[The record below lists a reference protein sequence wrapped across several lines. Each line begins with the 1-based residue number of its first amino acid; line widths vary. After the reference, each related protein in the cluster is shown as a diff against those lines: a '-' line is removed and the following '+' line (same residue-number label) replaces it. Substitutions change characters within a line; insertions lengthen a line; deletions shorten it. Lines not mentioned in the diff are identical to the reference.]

1 MDPATPQLAFAVE
14 SAGALE
20 FAAVPT
26 LRLELRIEDTAGVGV
41 ESVTLE
47 TQIRIAATRRGYDA
61 GAQER
66 LVELFGRPEQWGASL
81 RSLHWTNVV
90 AHVPGFSG
98 STRFDLLVPCS
109 YDFELAVARYFD
121 ALEDGDVPLELL
133 FSGAVFYAGA
143 DGRLQAGRIGWDRD
157 AECRVPVGVWKDM
170 MRRHFGDRA
179 WLRLRKDAFDRLQ
192 AYKARNMLLT
202 WEDAIEALV
211 SGAEGRRG

>member
-1 MDPATPQLAFAVE
+1 MDAAAPQLTFAVE

-20 FAAVPT
+20 LAAVPT
-26 LRLELRIEDTAGVGV
+26 LRLELRIEDAGGV
-41 ESVTLE
+41 VVKAVTLE
-47 TQIRIAATRRGYDA
+47 TQIRIAATRRSYDA

-66 LVELFGRPEQWGASL
+66 LVEVFGRPEQWGASL

-90 AHVPGFSG
+90 AHVPGFVG

-121 ALEDGDVPLELL
+121 ALEDGEVPLELL
-133 FSGAVFYAGA
+133 FSGTVFYSGG

-157 AECRVPVGVWKDM
+157 AACRVPVRVWKEM
-170 MRRHFGDRA
+170 MARHFGDRT

-192 AYKARNMLLT
+192 AYKARNTLLT
-202 WEDAIEALV
+202 WEDAIETLV
-211 SGAEGRRG
+211 SEAEGRR